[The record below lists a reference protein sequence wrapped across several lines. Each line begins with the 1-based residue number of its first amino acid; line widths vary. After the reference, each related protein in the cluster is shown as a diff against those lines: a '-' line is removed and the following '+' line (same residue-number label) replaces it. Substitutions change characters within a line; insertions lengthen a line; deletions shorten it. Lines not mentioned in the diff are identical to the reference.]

1 MNRLEN
7 PARMP
12 SRIAGFGIPRRNWV
26 SAIACGSLLLTIST
40 ATYPSPRSR
49 PTTRLERSPQVV
61 HSSQV
66 PEAKRARRT
75 TKQRSWDTLHE
86 GLEAPSF
93 EKRAKAVDALGL
105 LTANAEAEK
114 LAIKALKDDKCEVR
128 TAAAGALGSMH
139 AVRAI
144 PDLEKA
150 LDDSEPKVVLAAA
163 NSLLTLKDAASAYD
177 IYYGVLTGSM
187 RTDRGLVQEQLKTL
201 HDSKKL
207 AELGFQEGIGFVPF
221 GGLGYGLAKT
231 VMKSEQSTMRA
242 FAAKKLAH
250 DPDSASAAA
259 LVAALQDRS
268 AIVRVAAIQ
277 ALSERGDKSL
287 LPEVAFS
294 LDDDRDEVRYNAAAC
309 IIHLNEVPQKHRAIA
324 VSGEPSGQ

>member
-1 MNRLEN
+1 MDPFCN

-12 SRIAGFGIPRRNWV
+12 SRTARFRRRHLV
-26 SAIACGSLLLTIST
+26 TAIACGSLLLTIST
-40 ATYPSPRSR
+40 ATYPSPT
-49 PTTRLERSPQVV
+49 PPRSPRRVHTAQVAD
-61 HSSQV
+61 SPSG

-75 TKQRSWDTLHE
+75 TQRRSWDTLRE
-86 GLEAPSF
+86 GLEATSF
-93 EKRAKAVDALGL
+93 DKRAKAVGALGL
-105 LTANAEAEK
+105 LTGNAEAEK
-114 LAIKALKDDKCEVR
+114 LAIKALKDDRSEVR

-139 AVRAI
+139 AVRSI

-163 NSLLTLKDAASAYD
+163 NSLLSLKDATSAYD
-177 IYYGVLTGSM
+177 IYYGVLTGGM

-231 VMKSEQSTMRA
+231 VMRSDQSTMRA
-242 FAAKKLAH
+242 FAAKRLAH

-259 LVAALQDRS
+259 LVAALQDKS
-268 AIVRVAAIQ
+268 TIVRAAAIQ

-287 LPEVAFS
+287 LPDVTLS
-294 LDDDRDEVRYNAAAC
+294 LDDDKDEVRYNAAAC
-309 IIHLNEVPQKHRAIA
+309 IIHLSEVPQKHRITAISEA
-324 VSGEPSGQ
+324 QAGQ